1 MQDIKKWAGS
11 MSLKSDVLPAHS
23 VGFGLFLAP
32 PEFGQFDVRELLQ
45 SVCYAFAQ
53 LLHPIGYS
61 GTLVLSAF
69 RDGVARILRD
79 VRGLVSG
86 VLHSLGDGG
95 AGVLRALRYRIAGV
109 LDGVRGLLP
118 GILQGLAGIIYGL
131 ARGLDPSRPVFDM
144 QMNVLKL
151 QCAGE
156 CIEITGDAFDVGNG
170 MR

>member
-61 GTLVLSAF
+61 GTRVLRAF
-69 RDGVARILRD
+69 RDGVARI
-79 VRGLVSG
+79 
-86 VLHSLGDGG
+86 
-95 AGVLRALRYRIAGV
+95 LRALRYRIAGV
-109 LDGVRGLLP
+109 LDGVRGLLS
-118 GILQGLAGIIYGL
+118 GILQGLAGVVYGL
-131 ARGLDPSRPVFDM
+131 ARGLDPGGAVLDIRRP
-144 QMNVLKL
+144 
-151 QCAGE
+151 AG
-156 CIEITGDAFDVGNG
+156 TWWTS
-170 MR
+170 

>member
-61 GTLVLSAF
+61 GTRVLSAF

-86 VLHSLGDGG
+86 VLHSLGNGG
-95 AGVLRALRYRIAGV
+95 TGALSAPFNTET
-109 LDGVRGLLP
+109 LL
-118 GILQGLAGIIYGL
+118 GT
-131 ARGLDPSRPVFDM
+131 V
-144 QMNVLKL
+144 
-151 QCAGE
+151 
-156 CIEITGDAFDVGNG
+156 
-170 MR
+170 